1 MRPRI
6 PAAAIACAAALSAGA
21 PAPAAE
27 DPRVAAG
34 RELAFATAKGN
45 CLACHAIEGGR
56 QMGDI
61 GPPLVDMAARYPDRQ
76 VLFDRIWDES
86 AYNPVTLMPPFGRH
100 GILSAEEINLVIDF
114 LLTR

>member
-1 MRPRI
+1 MR
-6 PAAAIACAAALSAGA
+6 AAALALLCVA
-21 PAPAAE
+21 TPAAPAAE
-27 DPRVAAG
+27 PPRVAAG

-61 GPPLVDMAARYPDRQ
+61 GPPLAGLSARYPDRAE
-76 VLFDRIWDES
+76 LFARIWDES

-100 GILSAEEINLVIDF
+100 GILNAEEINLVVDF